1 MKLAG
6 CPLAAIAKTA
16 VQCSSYRHTYI
27 HQVSERNYLDF
38 IFAGTS
44 WGLGGAAVNVGCI
57 PKKLMHHAASIGQNL
72 SEAGSYGWENDISK
86 EYRRAY
92 PKHDWYGQ
100 SRYALLFSK
109 FSSSLFLGSCVP
121 CGMLY
126 NVRTAYHFDLY

>member
-1 MKLAG
+1 MYPPSVRKELFRLS
-6 CPLAAIAKTA
+6 PF
-16 VQCSSYRHTYI
+16 V
-27 HQVSERNYLDF
+27 

-92 PKHDWYGQ
+92 PKHDWYGT
-100 SRYALLFSK
+100 K
-109 FSSSLFLGSCVP
+109 
-121 CGMLY
+121 
-126 NVRTAYHFDLY
+126 